1 MNFQVQRSSRSTGGV
16 GEFESTE
23 AGRHITNLIRMA
35 TVKEVDLE
43 KIRVRVL
50 FGNEAD
56 PDSSFLSGWLPLLQP
71 NASTFAGGV
80 SEWIPPKVE
89 DVVPVY
95 CIGGEM
101 ENGQVLPSANFM
113 TAENSPFGTM
123 SDGYEFGP
131 IGEARDDVWRKIFAD
146 GTLIEFDLGQNL
158 VRVET
163 PGSVKVYAG
172 GQIILKSPF
181 VQVDCDAMHVTGKL
195 LCSDQ
200 IIGMKKD
207 LSGNQKLDLLGDPIH
222 LNNGGG
228 VIGIAASL
236 IGSVASIPSVSACVA
251 DFGNAGSLFANVT
264 SQAGPLSSISSFLTD
279 ANSLVNV
286 IPTDVLG
293 SVMQISG
300 VSQYLGPLSSVM
312 GFIEDPSLGFNTSN
326 FLTFATD
333 VANFAGVNIPSG
345 LSNGF
350 DFIETALNGGTLTI
364 NDVLDV
370 ATSSGLFPSDVLQK
384 ATQVQNLI
392 TSVQSTNNLS
402 EYDPE
407 DLINGLRSSITRIS
421 DNDLIDT
428 IAGQQYEPLWEFL
441 IHGDTDAGGMI
452 SQVVNNGEKNVE
464 QLLNIAA
471 LLQRGDHEAGTSVN
485 TNQGD
490 NREQA
495 QIDYSPAQTASK
507 IKINY
512 PTT

>member
-80 SEWIPPKVE
+80 SEWIPPKVG

-236 IGSVASIPSVSACVA
+236 VGSVASIPSVSSAIGS
-251 DFGNAGSLFANVT
+251 FGNAGSLFANVT

-279 ANSLVNV
+279 ANSLINV
-286 IPTDVLG
+286 IPSDVLG

-312 GFIEDPSLGFNTSN
+312 GFIEDPTDGFNTSN

-345 LSNGF
+345 LSDGF
-350 DFIETALNGGTLTI
+350 DFIESALNGGTLTI

-495 QIDYSPAQTASK
+495 QIDYSPAQTASN

>member
-80 SEWIPPKVE
+80 SEWIPPKVG

-312 GFIEDPSLGFNTSN
+312 GFIEDPTDGFNTSN

-345 LSNGF
+345 LSDGF
-350 DFIETALNGGTLTI
+350 DFIESALNGGTLTI

-407 DLINGLRSSITRIS
+407 DLINGLRSTITRIS

-490 NREQA
+490 NREQT
-495 QIDYSPAQTASK
+495 QIDYSPAQTASN

>member
-80 SEWIPPKVE
+80 SEWIPPKVG

-495 QIDYSPAQTASK
+495 QIDYSPAQTASN